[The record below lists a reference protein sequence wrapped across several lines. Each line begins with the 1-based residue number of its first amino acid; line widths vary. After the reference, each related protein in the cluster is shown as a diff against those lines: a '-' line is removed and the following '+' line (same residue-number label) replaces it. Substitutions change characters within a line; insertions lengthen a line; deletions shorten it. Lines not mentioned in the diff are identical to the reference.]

1 MSSGIFSPLLLRR
14 VAWTRL
20 TSAMKLREPE
30 MIYKSGKPTAV
41 ILPLA
46 DYEELLE
53 RVEDAADLQY
63 LRKVRSEGTKYRPF
77 SEYLKEGKRRVSGR
91 H

>member
-1 MSSGIFSPLLLRR
+1 MPSNGLKER
-14 VAWTRL
+14 T
-20 TSAMKLREPE
+20 MKIKEPE
-30 MIYKSGKPTAV
+30 MIYKGGKPTAV

-53 RVEDAADLQY
+53 RIEDAADLRW
-63 LRKVRSEGTKYRPF
+63 LRKTRSQEATYRPF
-77 SEYLKEGKRRVSGR
+77 SEYLKENKRRVSGR

>member
-1 MSSGIFSPLLLRR
+1 
-14 VAWTRL
+14 
-20 TSAMKLREPE
+20 MKIKEPE

-46 DYEELLE
+46 QYEELLE
-53 RVEDAADLQY
+53 RVEDVADLEWLQKA
-63 LRKVRSEGTKYRPF
+63 RVQGVSYRPF
-77 SEYLKEGKRRVSGR
+77 SDYLKERKRRVPSR

>member
-1 MSSGIFSPLLLRR
+1 MLDCANPLDYFCST
-14 VAWTRL
+14 V
-20 TSAMKLREPE
+20 KIKEPE

-46 DYEELLE
+46 EYEELLE
-53 RVEDAADLQY
+53 RVEDAADLQW
-63 LRKVRSEGTKYRPF
+63 LKKARLQGASYRPF
-77 SEYLKEGKRRVSGR
+77 SDYLKEHKRRVSGR

>member
-1 MSSGIFSPLLLRR
+1 MLDSRCR
-14 VAWTRL
+14 
-20 TSAMKLREPE
+20 SAYPHLSTQEIREIAVKIKEPE

-46 DYEELLE
+46 EYEELLE
-53 RVEDAADLQY
+53 RVEDSADLQW
-63 LRKVRSEGTKYRPF
+63 LKKTRIQGVVYRPF
-77 SEYLKEGKRRVSGR
+77 SDYLKENKRRVSSR